1 MGNRHLIS
9 GRRLAGILAPAAAI
23 LSTATE
29 AFAAEGAIDSG
40 DTTFILVSA
49 ALVLFMTPGLAFF
62 YGGMVRSKNSL
73 STMMHSFILIGVI
86 SIQWVVIGYTLA
98 FGPDIGGIIGGLDH
112 IGLSGVGPEPG
123 PYAATIPGYVFMA
136 FQMMFAIITPALIS
150 GAFAERIKFSGFV
163 LFSVLWATLVYDPLC
178 HWVWGGGWM
187 GADGALD
194 FAGGNV
200 VHISAAASAFM
211 FVLLLGKRQ
220 GFGSEPM
227 PPHNLPLTVLGTGI
241 LWFGWFGFN
250 AGSALAADG
259 TAALAFVTTNTAAAT
274 ASVTWVILDKI
285 IKGKPTVLGA
295 ASGAVA
301 GLVAVTPAA
310 GFVTPLAAIILGLGA
325 GALCFFAVEYRT
337 SKGFDDSLD
346 VFAVH
351 GIGGTWGAL
360 ALGFLATEQGGMGQ
374 FLIQL
379 KSVVATYLFAMV
391 MTFIIYKIVDLSVGM
406 RVDEDAEYE
415 GLDLSQHGEVGYNL

>member
-1 MGNRHLIS
+1 M
-9 GRRLAGILAPAAAI
+9 
-23 LSTATE
+23 
-29 AFAAEGAIDSG
+29 DSG

-73 STMMHSFILIGVI
+73 STMMHSFILIGAI
-86 SIQWVVIGYTLA
+86 SVQWVLIGYTLA
-98 FGPDIGGIIGGLDH
+98 FGPDISGLIGGLDH
-112 IGLSGVGPEPG
+112 IGLAGVGAEPG
-123 PYAATIPGYVFMA
+123 PYAATIPGFAFMA

-150 GAFAERIKFSGFV
+150 GAFAERVKFSGFL
-163 LFSVLWATLVYDPLC
+163 LFSLLWATLVYDPLC

-187 GADGALD
+187 GADGAMD

-200 VHISAAASAFM
+200 VHISAAASAFI
-211 FVLLLGKRQ
+211 FVILLGKRQ

-227 PPHNLPLTVLGTGI
+227 PPHNLPFTVLGTGI

-285 IKGKPTVLGA
+285 VKGKPTVLGA

-301 GLVAVTPAA
+301 GLVAITPAA
-310 GFVTPLAAIILGLGA
+310 GFVTPLAAIAMGLGA
-325 GALCFFAVEYRT
+325 GVICFFAVEFRT
-337 SKGFDDSLD
+337 HKGFDDSLD

-351 GIGGTWGAL
+351 GMGGTFGAL
-360 ALGFLATEQGGMGQ
+360 ALGFLATDKGGVEQ

-391 MTFIIYKIVDLSVGM
+391 MTFVIYKIVDLTVGM